1 MHKFRDKFTILN
13 FLIFTNLHM
22 IKKYIKQATR
32 FSLVVKD
39 FDSILEVLDS
49 IISSIVNQEKKNPL
63 NKNSL
68 CKFVV
73 AY

>member
-39 FDSILEVLDS
+39 FDNILEVLDS
-49 IISSIVNQEKKNPL
+49 IISSIVNHRKKIH
-63 NKNSL
+63 
-68 CKFVV
+68 
-73 AY
+73 

>member
-13 FLIFTNLHM
+13 FLIFINLHM

-32 FSLVVKD
+32 FSLVVKNL
-39 FDSILEVLDS
+39 DSILEVLDS
-49 IISSIVNQEKKNPL
+49 IISSIVNHRKKKSIKQMIENML
-63 NKNSL
+63 HD
-68 CKFVV
+68 